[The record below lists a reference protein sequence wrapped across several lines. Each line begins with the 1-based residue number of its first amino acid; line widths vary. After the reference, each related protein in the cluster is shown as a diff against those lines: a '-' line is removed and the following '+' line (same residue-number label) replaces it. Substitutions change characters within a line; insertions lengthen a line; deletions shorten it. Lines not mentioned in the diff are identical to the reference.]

1 MKRFFI
7 VIICLLVITNNQ
19 KASAGGA
26 GGGSLEITQ
35 NLNRIILLAQKISS
49 SATALNTQYDMIK
62 NTILDPIANG
72 LIAVSLQTSSDNILS
87 WVNGGMD
94 GNPLIISNPEQYI
107 KSQGLVEV
115 KKALSSIPEGSSF
128 GDGLFDSLLNTY
140 RSKNEDFA
148 TQLKNISHSEI
159 PSMVQDNICDEENLT
174 VLANERA
181 TDAEDNIDEAVARVE
196 KEYLYGYA
204 CTCDPDED
212 SDCSTK
218 LMDLYKQRP
227 SIGGDAAWLS
237 LTGGDNQF
245 TRTILGQA
253 IVNEKVQTIET
264 FAMKDLFEGLGTISE
279 KKCIRE
285 ETDLTGG
292 TFCAEQAVLNPG
304 EAVQS
309 ALNLASTAGVERLT
323 NCQGSG
329 CISSLL
335 TGFLQKTLF
344 KGLNQGLASITG
356 GSSNVSQ
363 TTNSSAPLKQ
373 DLTGDPDKKNELVST
388 VMKQL
393 DFHSTTVSNVEAID
407 SNYLSAINTFQNNIT
422 RVRNC
427 FSNLVSSGIVSE
439 GDSRVTSAYGYYND
453 RKNRIDTTKNLLAE
467 DATKINTARQLIADT
482 TSRLNSSQSS
492 QEISNIFNAYSKT
505 YTEQGLPSSSMEAQ
519 REQDRARDEHEASN
533 DTAGDGHLDTCSQ
546 IERSYWDSQN
556 SGTYY

>member
-7 VIICLLVITNNQ
+7 VITCLLIVVNSQ
-19 KASAGGA
+19 KVSAGGA

-49 SATALNTQYDMIK
+49 QATALNTQYDMIK

-115 KKALSSIPEGSSF
+115 KKALSSIPEGGSF

-140 RSKNEDFA
+140 RGRNEDFS
-148 TQLKNISHSEI
+148 TKLKNITHSEL
-159 PSMVQDNICDEENLT
+159 PSAIQDNICDEQNLT
-174 VLANERA
+174 ELANERA
-181 TDAEDNIDEAVARVE
+181 TDAEDNIDQAVAQVE

-204 CTCDPDED
+204 CVCDPDED
-212 SDCSTK
+212 SECSTK
-218 LMDLYKQRP
+218 LMDLYVQRP
-227 SIGGDAAWLS
+227 SLGGDTALLL
-237 LTGGDNQF
+237 LTNGNNQF

-253 IVNEKVQTIET
+253 IVDEKVQAAET

-292 TFCAEQAVLNPG
+292 TFCAEQAVLTPG

-309 ALNLASTAGVERLT
+309 GLNLASTVGVDRLA

-335 TGFLQKTLF
+335 TGFLDKTLF
-344 KGLNQGLASITG
+344 KGLNQGLASLTG

-363 TTNSSAPLKQ
+363 TTNSSVPLKQ
-373 DLTGDPDKKNELVST
+373 DLAGDPDKKTELVST
-388 VMKQL
+388 IMKQI
-393 DFHSTTVSNVEAID
+393 DFHSTTIANLEAID
-407 SNYLSAINTFQNNIT
+407 SNYLSAIAVFENKIT
-422 RVRNC
+422 RVRSC
-427 FSNLVSSGIVSE
+427 FSNLVSSDTQVVALTFRNVAALPAPTANEALADKASMISE
-439 GDSRVTSAYGYYND
+439 PGGY
-453 RKNRIDTTKNLLAE
+453 
-467 DATKINTARQLIADT
+467 TARALAPW
-482 TSRLNSSQSS
+482 L
-492 QEISNIFNAYSKT
+492 
-505 YTEQGLPSSSMEAQ
+505 
-519 REQDRARDEHEASN
+519 
-533 DTAGDGHLDTCSQ
+533 
-546 IERSYWDSQN
+546 
-556 SGTYY
+556 